1 MDKIDTIPVL
11 IADDDIESVSELKLI
26 SDHPN
31 YQGSEDL
38 RTHIGDT
45 VKLKRPKITT
55 DELGRNVWADG
66 VNEYAFDFELEQP
79 EVATDPYNNLK
90 FEDY

>member
-1 MDKIDTIPVL
+1 MDRIDTIPVL
-11 IADDDIESVSELKLI
+11 FADEEREASSELKLI

-55 DELGRNVWADG
+55 DELGRNVWADSISD
-66 VNEYAFDFELEQP
+66 AAFELEEP
-79 EVATDPYNNLK
+79 DVATDPYNNLK